1 MPSKGRCSSIA
12 EHRPGTASLNPVPQ
26 AQTQQELLA
35 AINSEAARDNQQFAV
50 MNAALGRLIAW
61 RRGQIHQYR
70 SKAISASLLRRIV
83 GMAAKPR
90 GLPDAQR
97 YCRAAPQRHGYS
109 PPQSTCSAGQFR
121 ARKYSQTTPWLIQK
135 RLALVG
141 EESVSGVTGGT
152 ATGANQEH
160 QPMRI
165 YIIGNDGITLCRE
178 MPAAVSEGEIAIA

>member
-1 MPSKGRCSSIA
+1 MASEPDPPISIQGDLRLSVETHRRHGREAAWSSRCSAILP
-12 EHRPGTASLNPVPQ
+12 RP
-26 AQTQQELLA
+26 
-35 AINSEAARDNQQFAV
+35 
-50 MNAALGRLIAW
+50 
-61 RRGQIHQYR
+61 
-70 SKAISASLLRRIV
+70 
-83 GMAAKPR
+83 
-90 GLPDAQR
+90 
-97 YCRAAPQRHGYS
+97 PQRHGYS

-121 ARKYSQTTPWLIQK
+121 ARTYSHTTPWLIQQ

-178 MPAAVSEGEIAIA
+178 MPAAKDGPRGAASREVPLQNGQS